1 MGGTGGRRSCGEGG
15 AGGRLYLLTE
25 QVSHPQNGAWSFAGS
40 GVEDWEREGEGD
52 PLLTGFGRGFGTGIR
67 RGRCDVEAAAAA
79 AVMLLAVADEDDG
92 LGRTI
97 CETLCEP
104 RLCVNG
110 LFLGPLGISPE
121 MPPALEE
128 GRVWRK
134 CNLSLSSSRDRRS
147 SSRSRCRSSN
157 SFSLNSSSSICCFR
171 LRISFS
177 SICRSCV
184 AWRIGVS
191 GKGGNRS
198 VEGDTAI
205 RRGDIGSSTGWY
217 LDAISN
223 TLIGKRGMS
232 FGACTGGS
240 TCGDQCQHIFSTK
253 SNTPK

>member
-1 MGGTGGRRSCGEGG
+1 M
-15 AGGRLYLLTE
+15 
-25 QVSHPQNGAWSFAGS
+25 
-40 GVEDWEREGEGD
+40 
-52 PLLTGFGRGFGTGIR
+52 GIR
-67 RGRCDVEAAAAA
+67 KGRCDVEAAA
-79 AVMLLAVADEDDG
+79 AVMLLAVADEDEG

-121 MPPALEE
+121 MPPPLDD

-134 CNLSLSSSRDRRS
+134 CNLSLSSSRDLWV

-157 SFSLNSSSSICCFR
+157 SLSLSSSCFR
-171 LRISFS
+171 LRNSFS

-198 VEGDTAI
+198 VEGDTVV

-232 FGACTGGS
+232 LGACTGGS
-240 TCGDQCQHIFSTK
+240 SCGDPCQHTFSTK
-253 SNTPK
+253 SNAPKMKAKRTIRLY